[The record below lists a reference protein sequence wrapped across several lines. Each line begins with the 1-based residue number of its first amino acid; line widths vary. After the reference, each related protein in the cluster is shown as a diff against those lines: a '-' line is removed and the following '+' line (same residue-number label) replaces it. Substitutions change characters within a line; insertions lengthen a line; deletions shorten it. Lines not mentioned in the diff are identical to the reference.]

1 HIQDFSVSLHG
12 ATIFSKLDLVRAYH
26 QIPVEP
32 EDIPKTA
39 IITPFGLFEFLRMP
53 FGLRNA
59 AQTFQRFIDQ
69 VLRGLPFSYAYL
81 DDLLIASSTPEEHQH
96 HLQAVLAR
104 LQEHGVIINPAKC
117 ILGKDQLE
125 FLGHHVDADGIRPLE
140 SKVQAIR
147 DFPKPTSQRKLR
159 EFLGLVNFYR
169 RFVPHGAAILAPLN
183 GMLSSDQNGA
193 SPLDWSPTTEAAF
206 SDTKEA
212 LANASLLTHPKPDAP
227 TSIVT
232 DASEVAVGAVLQ
244 QHINQ
249 VWCPIA
255 YFSRKLQPA
264 ETRYSAFDRE
274 LLGAYLAVKHFRH
287 FVEGRTFHL
296 LTDHKPLTFALAK
309 QSDCLSPRQSRHLD
323 YISQFTSDIRHIQGS
338 HNAAADALSRI
349 QLETNA
355 LQTPSIIDFQA
366 MAEAQWIDP
375 EVQEW
380 ESRPSASLTLTAVPL
395 PGSNTNLICDTSTGI
410 SRPFVPAPFRR
421 PVFESLHGLSHPSIR
436 ATQQL
441 VTSRYI
447 WPGINSDVRR
457 WAKACLACQRS
468 KIHRHTITPLST
480 FKSPDARFDHIH
492 LDIVGPLP
500 PSKGCTYLL
509 TCIDRF
515 TRWPEVIPIPDTTA
529 ETVARAFISGW
540 VSRFGTPST
549 VSTDRGCQF
558 QSNLWTQLMQ
568 LLGTKRIRTTAYH
581 PISNGL
587 VERLHRQLKAA
598 LKAQPNRANW
608 SNALPMVL
616 LGMRTATKEDLH
628 CTTAELVYGT
638 TLRLPGEF
646 FSPAATSSPTNLTDY
661 VQHLKTTMQ
670 QLQAPPVRPQQQ
682 RNCHVP
688 DSLFTGTHVFVRHD
702 AIRKPLQPP
711 YDGPYR
717 VLDRSDKHFTLD
729 VHGQQ
734 RTISLDRLKPAHMAT
749 TATVDQVPTSTAAT
763 TSPATPPRV
772 TRSGRHVR
780 WPDCFG
786 Y

>member
-1 HIQDFSVSLHG
+1 MDTGAEVSVIPRSHTTRPGRRDNLNLQAVNGSSIATFGTQSLTLNLGLRRTFRWIFIIADVGHPIIGADFLHHFGLLVDMKCSCLLDAVTQLHVQGITTCTPSPHPVLNLHSASPSVYDSILSEFPDVTQLCSYDRPPKHTVTHHIVTTGPPVTARARRLSPEQLRTAKDEFEHMLQLGIIRPSSSSWSSTLHMVPKKTPGDWRPCGDYRALNNVTTADRYPIPHIQDFSVSLHG

-39 IITPFGLFEFLRMP
+39 IITPFDLFEFLRMP

-96 HLQAVLAR
+96 HLRAVLAR

-169 RFVPHGAAILAPLN
+169 RFVPHGAAILASLN

-274 LLGAYLAVKHFRH
+274 LLGAYLAVKHFHH

-309 QSDCLSPRQSRHLD
+309 QSDRLSPRQS
-323 YISQFTSDIRHIQGS
+323 
-338 HNAAADALSRI
+338 
-349 QLETNA
+349 
-355 LQTPSIIDFQA
+355 
-366 MAEAQWIDP
+366 
-375 EVQEW
+375 
-380 ESRPSASLTLTAVPL
+380 
-395 PGSNTNLICDTSTGI
+395 
-410 SRPFVPAPFRR
+410 
-421 PVFESLHGLSHPSIR
+421 
-436 ATQQL
+436 
-441 VTSRYI
+441 
-447 WPGINSDVRR
+447 
-457 WAKACLACQRS
+457 
-468 KIHRHTITPLST
+468 
-480 FKSPDARFDHIH
+480 
-492 LDIVGPLP
+492 
-500 PSKGCTYLL
+500 
-509 TCIDRF
+509 
-515 TRWPEVIPIPDTTA
+515 
-529 ETVARAFISGW
+529 
-540 VSRFGTPST
+540 
-549 VSTDRGCQF
+549 
-558 QSNLWTQLMQ
+558 
-568 LLGTKRIRTTAYH
+568 
-581 PISNGL
+581 
-587 VERLHRQLKAA
+587 
-598 LKAQPNRANW
+598 
-608 SNALPMVL
+608 
-616 LGMRTATKEDLH
+616 
-628 CTTAELVYGT
+628 
-638 TLRLPGEF
+638 
-646 FSPAATSSPTNLTDY
+646 
-661 VQHLKTTMQ
+661 
-670 QLQAPPVRPQQQ
+670 
-682 RNCHVP
+682 
-688 DSLFTGTHVFVRHD
+688 
-702 AIRKPLQPP
+702 
-711 YDGPYR
+711 
-717 VLDRSDKHFTLD
+717 
-729 VHGQQ
+729 
-734 RTISLDRLKPAHMAT
+734 
-749 TATVDQVPTSTAAT
+749 
-763 TSPATPPRV
+763 
-772 TRSGRHVR
+772 
-780 WPDCFG
+780 
-786 Y
+786 